1 MTPHSSPG
9 RQSLLFSPSHRRG
22 PISRGGNSG
31 STGLVAHWVDGN
43 CCWHRRR
50 CLWRLGRWGT
60 CPEEEDLT
68 LALKEEQLFPGGGKE
83 PRRGKPS
90 LDQEPRRGWSR
101 GRAPL
106 QRGPDCIW
114 SGWGLAGKRGGLG
127 VIPSPGSAGVG
138 TWSVASHSCPS
149 AWPSENQGWN
159 GSDLPH
165 GPVTGID
172 RVSQVACGA
181 QCLAQRERELRQR
194 VPLLS

>member
-1 MTPHSSPG
+1 M
-9 RQSLLFSPSHRRG
+9 
-22 PISRGGNSG
+22 
-31 STGLVAHWVDGN
+31 
-43 CCWHRRR
+43 
-50 CLWRLGRWGT
+50 
-60 CPEEEDLT
+60 
-68 LALKEEQLFPGGGKE
+68 ALKEEQLFPGGGKE

-90 LDQEPRRGWSR
+90 LDREPRRGWSR

-127 VIPSPGSAGVG
+127 VIPSPALAGVG

-181 QCLAQRERELRQR
+181 QCLAQRERAQTTSAFT
-194 VPLLS
+194 VMTIVGLLSVSSGWGAEGSGGTALAARGPPGSSWKSPREQHRGLDPGSVVKWRWQDQRAEASKATM